1 MSKSVNKSLSESVL
15 DQSSNQESALD
26 QSVPVRTTD
35 HSKTETTLDKSK
47 TNDSYN
53 DSEFENSVS
62 DKMSSTARS
71 MTPQLAADLEPIEPI
86 QGTREANLEHKLIH
100 ELNSIPLF

>member
-1 MSKSVNKSLSESVL
+1 MTKSANKSLSESVA
-15 DQSSNQESALD
+15 DQSSNPESTLD
-26 QSVPVRTTD
+26 QSVP
-35 HSKTETTLDKSK
+35 SKTADQSKAETTLDESK

-53 DSEFENSVS
+53 DSEFDNSVS

-86 QGTREANLEHKLIH
+86 QGMGDYFLMN
-100 ELNSIPLF
+100 PFF